1 MSQSGFAFDIGF
13 PPKSLKTGDQAAGV
27 IWRRWI
33 AVKVSAHAETPP
45 PEATLKFHFAPHFG
59 IIVSVII
66 RAREGH

>member
-1 MSQSGFAFDIGF
+1 MSQSWRAVEIGF
-13 PPKSLKTGDQAAGV
+13 PARAEKRLRMPAGI

-59 IIVSVII
+59 INISIII
-66 RAREGH
+66 RAQDGH